1 MTSGLRHIATEPAS
15 LCHIKYIKSM
25 EKKKNNPA
33 VPRSSAKSAGHNSD
47 SVRHNTR
54 AASQTSNCN
63 VCRLINYRRAVQTVI
78 VCRQIRTM
86 TLLSECHLK
95 RRTTVSVKLAMSVA
109 AGLSKSNFVIFIGAK
124 NVVRRTSEWEILE
137 GLKDGQRFDKK
148 PKPCEGYLHKKRKW
162 PLKGWHKVVIELPNV
177 RSETHLWWNR
187 DTSWWTR
194 EYSSMPKGLEK

>member
-15 LCHIKYIKSM
+15 LCHSKYIKSSM
-25 EKKKNNPA
+25 EKKKT
-33 VPRSSAKSAGHNSD
+33 VPRSSSKSAGHNSD
-47 SVRHNTR
+47 SVRHTR

-95 RRTTVSVKLAMSVA
+95 RGTTVSAKPAMSVA
-109 AGLSKSNFVIFIGAK
+109 AGLSKSNFVLFIGAK

-162 PLKGWHKVVIELPNV
+162 PLKGWHKVVIKSSNV
-177 RSETHLWWNR
+177 RSET
-187 DTSWWTR
+187 
-194 EYSSMPKGLEK
+194 